1 MTTRD
6 SIANLIFTT
15 AALQSMSEQEKQAVY
30 ASPMWPI
37 VMEIRNLTLKEDKS
51 PSVFIHRTD
60 YTSTYRLKQILLT
73 NAIGMIV
80 CVVAYGNEVFQIR
93 NTSSVDA
100 HPDHVWQGAEVIGS
114 KRVDYIR
121 QQIKKLGSA
130 VRNTIE
136 HSVVIA
142 DGHCKAM
149 VSGTVAGYLGS
160 KNSRNG
166 IGQPVFRSNYDHT
179 ESTYLV
185 QVAMGECTF
194 DSLPETFKF
203 GYMKRYETYVKAR
216 NEWLSAVDKGKTM
229 FSHDKWMIGISQAS
243 TGKPTQIVIG
253 KVRTGKIIEGLND
266 ALKQFNTGS
275 HVGFDADTEDFKVYA
290 SVDHIEEPLRKALDM
305 RLTMLNI
312 YRGLE
317 TDPWTAEIY
326 LPKFTSYADNIPP
339 VYWDDARV
347 TGYWT
352 GLQRTMWLMVDTYE

>member
-1 MTTRD
+1 MTTD
-6 SIANLIFTT
+6 AIASLVFTT
-15 AALQSMSEQEKQAVY
+15 AALQSMSEQEKQAIY

-60 YTSTYRLKQILLT
+60 YTVSYRLKQILLT
-73 NAIGMIV
+73 NAAGITVCIV
-80 CVVAYGNEVFQIR
+80 ADSVGEFHIR

-100 HPDHVWQGAEVIGS
+100 HPDHVWQGATIITS

-142 DGHCKAM
+142 DGHYRDV
-149 VSGTVAGYLGS
+149 VSQTVIGYVGS
-160 KNSRNG
+160 KNSRSG
-166 IGQPVFRSNYDHT
+166 INQPILRSSYDHV
-179 ESTYLV
+179 ESTYLA

-194 DSLPETFKF
+194 DSLPETFKTE
-203 GYMKRYETYVKAR
+203 YTRKYEIYVKDR
-216 NEWLSAVDKGKTM
+216 DKWLSAVDKAKTM
-229 FSHDKWMIGISQAS
+229 FSHDKWMVGISQAS
-243 TGKPTQIVIG
+243 TGRPTQIVIG
-253 KVRTGKIIEGLND
+253 KVRTGKIIEWLDGV
-266 ALKQFNTGS
+266 LKQFNVPHTIIE
-275 HVGFDADTEDFKVYA
+275 VGTEDFKVYA

-317 TDPWTAEIY
+317 TDPWRAEIY

-347 TGYWT
+347 TGYWM
-352 GLQRTMWLMVDTYE
+352 GSQRTMWLMVDTYE

>member
-1 MTTRD
+1 MTTD
-6 SIANLIFTT
+6 AIANLVFTT
-15 AALQSMSEQEKQAVY
+15 AALQSMSEQEKQAIY

-80 CVVAYGNEVFQIR
+80 CIVADSVGEFHIR
-93 NTSSVDA
+93 NTSSVDC
-100 HPDHVWQGAEVIGS
+100 HPDYIWQGATIISS
-114 KRVDYIR
+114 KRVDYVR

-136 HSVVIA
+136 HSVIIA
-142 DGHCKAM
+142 DRHCKEM
-149 VSGTVAGYLGS
+149 VSQTVIGYVGS
-160 KNSRNG
+160 KNSGNG
-166 IGQPVFRSNYDHT
+166 INQPVFRSSYDHT
-179 ESTYLV
+179 ESTYLA

-194 DSLPETFKF
+194 DSLPETFKTE
-203 GYMKRYETYVKAR
+203 YTRKYEIYVKAR

-290 SVDHIEEPLRKALDM
+290 SVDHIEESLRKALDM

-352 GLQRTMWLMVDTYE
+352 GLQSTMWLMVDTYE